1 MASVLLW
8 NANIQSLQFH
18 DEGHCEIVRP
28 KAEAAI
34 WLKVQLLS
42 PCLTLPRGSPHGSPE
57 SRASSH
63 LRRNKDRRLSWQVLV
78 IYLYSPAKRNTK
90 YIPQE
95 EIIMSSDNYWQLFT
109 QLYPQS
115 FLFFSET
122 NSLWKL
128 YTFTF
133 LQDTYANMMVFSLS
147 LIICHHLPSSPQG
160 LVQLVRI
167 CLVAIV

>member
-34 WLKVQLLS
+34 WLKVRLLS
-42 PCLTLPRGSPHGSPE
+42 PCLTLPRGSPRGSPE

-63 LRRNKDRRLSWQVLV
+63 LRRNKDRHLSWQVLV

-95 EIIMSSDNYWQLFT
+95 EIIMSSDNYWQL
-109 QLYPQS
+109 
-115 FLFFSET
+115 
-122 NSLWKL
+122 NSLS
-128 YTFTF
+128 YTH
-133 LQDTYANMMVFSLS
+133 SLS
-147 LIICHHLPSSPQG
+147 YSSRKQIPYG
-160 LVQLVRI
+160 NYILSLSSKTHMPI
-167 CLVAIV
+167 WWFSH